1 VINGDKF
8 EETEEFKEHLKKYF
22 EFCVKRDRTV
32 RITYFHGDFG
42 DTWLEDGS
50 VPILRQI
57 IKEFVACEHNKISF
71 IGISMNVAAVIS
83 MRDWQTAFLY
93 DDIEANYFNSLVEAF
108 KKPAIKQDPEF
119 IESFIR
125 VLSNEEK

>member
-32 RITYFHGDFG
+32 RITYFHGEFG

-83 MRDWQTAFLY
+83 MRDWHTAFLS

-108 KKPAIKQDPEF
+108 
-119 IESFIR
+119 
-125 VLSNEEK
+125 